1 LTSAVKEEIVAL
13 KNQIKQL
20 KEACTRLEQENSIL
34 KQYAT
39 QETLMLLES
48 RLQNSST
55 SSLTSHVIQQPIQQ
69 QQQQPVTFEI
79 GYATSSSNDQAINVN
94 GSLVAQQQHTD
105 IQPSTG
111 GQDLMTASFT
121 AATTEHALNTNG
133 YMLDQ
138 QKTAEILS
146 KDRPSA

>member
-1 LTSAVKEEIVAL
+1 MTSAVKEEIVAL

-79 GYATSSSNDQAINVN
+79 GYATSNSNDQNINVN
-94 GSLVAQQQHTD
+94 VVAQQQQHTD

-138 QKTAEILS
+138 QKTAETLSS
-146 KDRPSA
+146 KDRPSV

>member
-1 LTSAVKEEIVAL
+1 MTSAVKEEIVAL

-69 QQQQPVTFEI
+69 QQQPVTFEI
-79 GYATSSSNDQAINVN
+79 GYATSNSNDQQ
-94 GSLVAQQQHTD
+94 LVAQQQQQQQHTD

-121 AATTEHALNTNG
+121 AATNEHALNTNG

-138 QKTAEILS
+138 QKTAETLSS
-146 KDRPSA
+146 KDRPSV